1 MNLFNADS
9 ERMQFLLISA
19 FNQLFNRFIVFSALD
34 DNGNLTSP
42 LGLQMAEF
50 PLTPMFSKMLLASGM
65 KISTVVGVIFL
76 LLKADVSHSLLY
88 RLKSND
94 PLISLI
100 NKYNTVV
107 VKTRSYYVNLCRM
120 KKNQFML
127 FTIHVLYCFFFL
139 WKPTT
144 FI

>member
-9 ERMQFLLISA
+9 ERMQFLHISA

-76 LLKADVSHSLLY
+76 LLKADTNLLM
-88 RLKSND
+88 
-94 PLISLI
+94 SLI
-100 NKYNTVV
+100 L
-107 VKTRSYYVNLCRM
+107 SC
-120 KKNQFML
+120 
-127 FTIHVLYCFFFL
+127 IG
-139 WKPTT
+139 
-144 FI
+144 

>member
-1 MNLFNADS
+1 
-9 ERMQFLLISA
+9 MQFFLISA

-65 KISTVVGVIFL
+65 KISTVVRVIFL
-76 LLKADVSHSLLY
+76 LLKADLLY

-100 NKYNTVV
+100 NKYNIVVV

-120 KKNQFML
+120 KKNIFML
-127 FTIHVLYCFFFL
+127 FTIHVLYMNYC
-139 WKPTT
+139 
-144 FI
+144 

>member
-1 MNLFNADS
+1 
-9 ERMQFLLISA
+9 MQFLLISA

-65 KISTVVGVIFL
+65 KISTSCRSYLSSFESRHKL
-76 LLKADVSHSLLY
+76 ADVSHSLLY

-139 WKPTT
+139 
-144 FI
+144 